1 MPRTTAGRL
10 AHRGLILS
18 ALCGALALGACGAQ
32 KDSAAPSA
40 TAITTSGAAP
50 SATAPAS
57 SPSKSPASPSGSA
70 APGKKSLPD
79 GTHDA
84 YLTKVDTGARTV
96 SFDKVE
102 MLTGD
107 AAVAA
112 YQKENPGATDGPPDD
127 YMLVNANKL
136 VRTLPV
142 SETVK
147 VAVLDPSGG
156 AELTR
161 GSFAKLPA
169 FLADKDH
176 STLFKLTVKNGKI
189 TAMEGIYLP

>member
-18 ALCGALALGACGAQ
+18 VLGGALALGACSAQ

-40 TAITTSGAAP
+40 TATTTSAAP
-50 SATAPAS
+50 AASAAG
-57 SPSKSPASPSGSA
+57 SPASPSGTA
-70 APGKKSLPD
+70 TPGKNSLPD
-79 GTHDA
+79 GVHDA
-84 YLTKVDTGARTV
+84 YLVKVDTGARTV

-107 AAVAA
+107 AALAA
-112 YQKENPGATDGPPDD
+112 SQKENPGATDGPPND

-142 SETVK
+142 AETVE
-147 VAVLDPSGG
+147 VAVLGPGG
-156 AELTR
+156 GPELTP
-161 GSFAKLPA
+161 GSFTKLPA
-169 FLADKDH
+169 FLAVKDN

-189 TAMEGIYLP
+189 TAMKGIYLP